1 MSKFLTIHGHFYQPP
16 REDPWTGRIEVQP
29 SAWPARDWNT
39 RIHAECYGPNAWSR
53 VLNDRGQIES
63 IVNNYESFSFNIG
76 PTLMSWI
83 RRFEPETY
91 ARIREADRLSV
102 ERLGHGNAIA
112 QVYNHVIMPL
122 ASARDRETQLKWGI
136 ADFEEHFGRRPEA
149 VWLAETAI
157 NMDVVVD
164 LVREGIKYVILAPG
178 QAARVRPIVEA
189 GPTPEWRSVDAGSLD
204 TTRPYRIFP
213 RNEHGEPLCDG
224 HLDAFFYNGWLS
236 SAVSFEHL
244 LRSGETFADRIEGTF
259 RPDAGPELCSVVTD
273 GESYGHHEPFGDMCA
288 AYLFSRELPRRGIEV
303 VNFGWFLE
311 HFPPKDEVELANA
324 YGEGSAWSCAHGVGR
339 WCRDCGCQTGAG
351 EGWNQKWRAP
361 LRDGLNALKERL
373 DEVFERE
380 AALLSVTDPWELRND
395 YASVLVDEIF
405 PEQLA
410 ANAAAFLKR
419 HLKKG
424 LKPATD
430 GAKLLRLLESQKN
443 AMFAFTSCGW
453 FFNDLEGI
461 EPVQNL
467 RYARRAI
474 EMLDG
479 PELRQELEELLL
491 GRLREAVSNAHGLSG
506 DAVYRDLALPKM
518 PAGWRLAAAAL
529 LDPARRDETVEKDV
543 YDLKFEAKCE
553 RSDRRFRLWSCRL
566 SDARNL
572 VDERFRAVTLR
583 DAFREECLVVFPG
596 GEGEIAFPKTAP
608 RLLRDVHG
616 LFPDGRLVRLAD
628 AFPSDLQ
635 VLADRLAHDS
645 FGEIVEEFRDFGE
658 RHNLL
663 FGLLDQK
670 MVRVAEHVKEPLI
683 LSIVADVQNVLK
695 KFPTG
700 FSERDID
707 DLRALHERA
716 EEASAPLWGDWI
728 KDEYGAH
735 LAELVAA
742 TRLDSSPAEIQKVL
756 NLVVAAELGGVPLDR
771 NLLERIAWKLY
782 PRWREAVR
790 TKQPAEPKLYDFF
803 GYLNFAIDFPEGR

>member
-373 DEVFERE
+373 DEVFE
-380 AALLSVTDPWELRND
+380 
-395 YASVLVDEIF
+395 
-405 PEQLA
+405 
-410 ANAAAFLKR
+410 
-419 HLKKG
+419 
-424 LKPATD
+424 
-430 GAKLLRLLESQKN
+430 
-443 AMFAFTSCGW
+443 
-453 FFNDLEGI
+453 
-461 EPVQNL
+461 
-467 RYARRAI
+467 
-474 EMLDG
+474 
-479 PELRQELEELLL
+479 
-491 GRLREAVSNAHGLSG
+491 
-506 DAVYRDLALPKM
+506 
-518 PAGWRLAAAAL
+518 
-529 LDPARRDETVEKDV
+529 
-543 YDLKFEAKCE
+543 
-553 RSDRRFRLWSCRL
+553 
-566 SDARNL
+566 
-572 VDERFRAVTLR
+572 
-583 DAFREECLVVFPG
+583 
-596 GEGEIAFPKTAP
+596 
-608 RLLRDVHG
+608 
-616 LFPDGRLVRLAD
+616 
-628 AFPSDLQ
+628 
-635 VLADRLAHDS
+635 
-645 FGEIVEEFRDFGE
+645 
-658 RHNLL
+658 
-663 FGLLDQK
+663 
-670 MVRVAEHVKEPLI
+670 
-683 LSIVADVQNVLK
+683 
-695 KFPTG
+695 
-700 FSERDID
+700 
-707 DLRALHERA
+707 
-716 EEASAPLWGDWI
+716 
-728 KDEYGAH
+728 
-735 LAELVAA
+735 
-742 TRLDSSPAEIQKVL
+742 
-756 NLVVAAELGGVPLDR
+756 
-771 NLLERIAWKLY
+771 
-782 PRWREAVR
+782 
-790 TKQPAEPKLYDFF
+790 
-803 GYLNFAIDFPEGR
+803 